1 MKPQKTLSSSTQDEM
16 LMVTKIMPYTSIFY
30 IVVPGALIVNQMK

>member
-1 MKPQKTLSSSTQDEM
+1 MKPQKTWVQVHKDEM

-30 IVVPGALIVNQMK
+30 IVVTGALIVNQMK